1 MTTVTKGASL
11 LRSID
16 EMTMSRAQILVLCLS
31 VLLAALDGYD
41 VLATA
46 LAAPALTAAWGID
59 KGALGL
65 LLSSGLIGMAIGA
78 LGLSPL
84 ADKWGRRP
92 LVFGGLTLM
101 VGGSLLSALCD
112 NIQTLAACRV
122 VTGMGIGVMVPLTMS
137 ISAEF
142 CNARKR
148 AFAVAITT
156 VGFTCGSVI
165 AGLVAAPLLTHFGW
179 HAVFISGG
187 VAGLVVLPIAFLVLP
202 ESPAYLLT
210 RQPELALIK
219 VNKVLAYLKH
229 PLLTELP
236 AKVETARPSYRS
248 LFAPHIIGITVRL
261 TLVFMLASTTTYFL
275 INWLPQFIADAGFDA
290 ATASKVS
297 AITHAL
303 GMIGAFALGMLA
315 TRLGSVR
322 VAAAGL
328 IGFGIFLGVFGM
340 SPPILPLLI
349 FTASA
354 AGFCLSGATG
364 VFYATMASAFP
375 PLTRVTGIGF
385 ILGVGRVS
393 SVLGPA
399 LAGWMFAAGLSRG
412 QVSLFFA
419 AAPIL
424 AGLILLTLPKAEN
437 GAAQPAE
444 ALSRT

>member
-16 EMTMSRAQILVLCLS
+16 ELPMSRSQIMVLCLS

-46 LAAPALTAAWGID
+46 LAAPALSTAWGID
-59 KGALGL
+59 KGALGM

-78 LGLSPL
+78 LLLSPL
-84 ADKWGRRP
+84 ADVFGRRP
-92 LVFGGLTLM
+92 LVLAGLTLM
-101 VGGSLLSALCD
+101 IAGSLLSGVCST
-112 NIQTLAACRV
+112 IPTLAACRII
-122 VTGMGIGVMVPLTMS
+122 TGMGIGVMVPLTMS

-148 AFAVAITT
+148 SFAVAITT
-156 VGFTCGSVI
+156 VGFTLGSVI
-165 AGLVAAPLLTHFGW
+165 AGVVAAPLLSHFGW

-187 VAGLVVLPIAFLVLP
+187 IIGLVVLPLVFFVLP
-202 ESPAYLLT
+202 ESPAFLLT
-210 RQPELALIK
+210 RQPKFALVK
-219 VNKVLAYLKH
+219 VNQVLACLKH
-229 PLLTELP
+229 PLLAELP
-236 AKVETARPSYRS
+236 VKIEAQRPSYRS
-248 LFAPHIIGITVRL
+248 LFAPQIIGITVRL

-303 GMIGAFALGMLA
+303 GMVGAFALGMLA
-315 TRLGSVR
+315 TRLGSIR

-328 IGFGIFLGVFGM
+328 IGFGVFLGLFGM
-340 SPPILPLLI
+340 SPPVLPLLI
-349 FTASA
+349 LTASA

-419 AAPIL
+419 AAPVL
-424 AGLILLTLPKAEN
+424 AGLILLTLPKAGN